1 MYKGRIYNKDEK
13 YTIISVNLFD
23 FEKIDA
29 PDEKEWRNLLDK
41 NNNSVG
47 LMSDLPV
54 TYVPKLVNTFKHLRT
69 LCTKEKD
76 PFE

>member
-47 LMSDLPV
+47 LMSDLPS
-54 TYVPKLVNTFKHLRT
+54 LTF
-69 LCTKEKD
+69 
-76 PFE
+76 PN